1 VYTSG
6 ERFRAE
12 RSPASSTRL
21 WKLGVGLA
29 GFLLACFC
37 ASILVLVLSL
47 PGAVGEKPQ
56 QTCFA
61 GLKTLPRPSPP
72 TADHPTISK
81 SG

>member
-1 VYTSG
+1 MYTSDDG
-6 ERFRAE
+6 GVTPPSQAG
-12 RSPASSTRL
+12 PTRL

-47 PGAVGEKPQ
+47 PGSVGGKPQ

-61 GLKTLPRPSPP
+61 GLNAPARPSPP
-72 TADHPTISK
+72 TTVHPSGVK